1 MTATSS
7 KHFTKKTQ
15 YTQARVV
22 VEHESKPWTLLEFES
37 LPASLA
43 TTRYNPRDGDN
54 EEDDDFEVRRVQ
66 RRPPPPIPIGSTRRE
81 RIRGPRCECRPCKSK
96 DSVSERYISA
106 PFADYD
112 SIDPNKV
119 SELTD
124 HQALLCM
131 SHMFGFILKD
141 RAYGQ
146 THSSLINE
154 LRRLTQLRNR
164 RYQRF
169 E

>member
-1 MTATSS
+1 MMATVS
-7 KHFTKKTQ
+7 KHRTKKEQ

-22 VEHESKPWTLLEFES
+22 VEHESKPWMLHDFES
-37 LPASLA
+37 LPASMA
-43 TTRYNPRDGDN
+43 TKRYNPRDGDN
-54 EEDDDFEVRRVQ
+54 EEDDDFEVRRAY

-106 PFADYD
+106 PFSDYD
-112 SIDPNKV
+112 SIDPKKV
-119 SELTD
+119 NELTD

-141 RAYGQ
+141 RTYGK
-146 THSSLINE
+146 TH
-154 LRRLTQLRNR
+154 
-164 RYQRF
+164 
-169 E
+169 